1 MIITKL
7 DIASFRNV
15 DSLSLEPHPRL
26 NLIDGDNG
34 SGKSSILEAIQCL
47 STGHSFRTRKA
58 RELISRQ
65 SQSFTL
71 TAQFHDP
78 HTAREHR
85 TGLLRMRDGSVDLRL
100 DFEEVN
106 SMAEVTRLLP
116 VKSLTPDSH
125 KLIQDGPDERR
136 QFLDWGVFHM
146 EHSFF
151 NVWKQFKRSLSQ
163 RNQLLRDIGSSDE
176 LRTWNSLF
184 VEASEKLNR
193 FRNQYVEQLSI
204 ALQKRMGDINA
215 RFHVE
220 LHYRSGWSD
229 EHELQDLL
237 VRNLDYHRR
246 MKTTTDGPHRAELSF
261 ITDGVPAK
269 QILSRGQQKVLVYL
283 LHLAQLDLL
292 SNNSARQAIVL
303 CDDLTSELD
312 QEHSTELIQQLM
324 ALKGQVFV
332 SGVDLT
338 VLRGYEHEEFNL
350 EHGGLKKYYN

>member
-1 MIITKL
+1 MILTKL
-7 DIASFRNV
+7 DIASFRNI
-15 DSLSLEPHPRL
+15 DSLSIEPHPRL

-71 TAQFHDP
+71 TALFQDP
-78 HTAREHR
+78 ETAREHR
-85 TGLLRMRDGSVDLRL
+85 TGLQRMRDGTVELRL

-106 SMAEVTRLLP
+106 SMSEVTRLLP

-125 KLIQDGPDERR
+125 KLIQEGPDERR

-151 NVWKQFKRSLSQ
+151 HVWKQFKRSLSQ
-163 RNQLLRDIGSSDE
+163 RNQLLRETGSLDE
-176 LRTWNSLF
+176 LRSWDSLF
-184 VEASEKLNR
+184 VEASE
-193 FRNQYVEQLSI
+193 QLSV
-204 ALQKRMGDINA
+204 ALQQRITDINA

-220 LHYRSGWSD
+220 LRYRSGWSD
-229 EHELQDLL
+229 EYELQELL

-246 MKTTTDGPHRAELSF
+246 MKTTTDGPHRAELSLL
-261 ITDGVPAK
+261 TDGVPAR
-269 QILSRGQQKVLVYL
+269 QVLSRGQQKVLVYL
-283 LHLAQLDLL
+283 LHLSQLDLL
-292 SNNSARQAIVL
+292 TRISARQAIVL

-312 QEHSTELIQQLM
+312 QEHSTELVRQLM
-324 ALKGQVFV
+324 ALEGQVFV
-332 SGVDLT
+332 SGVDLS
-338 VLRGYEHEEFNL
+338 VLQGYEHKMFHM